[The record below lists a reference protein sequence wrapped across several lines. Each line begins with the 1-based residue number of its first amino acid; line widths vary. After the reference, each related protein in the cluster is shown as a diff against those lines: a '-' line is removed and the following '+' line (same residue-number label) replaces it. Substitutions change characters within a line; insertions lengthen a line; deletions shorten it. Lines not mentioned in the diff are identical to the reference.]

1 MAKIAMFKSQMTQVH
16 VMVSNLKTMPIKHV
30 LERYRKVERQL
41 PLELRWLRLSVMW
54 EVFLDEK
61 MPEGKFDS
69 KQNEQN

>member
-1 MAKIAMFKSQMTQVH
+1 MFKSQMTQVH
-16 VMVSNLKTMPIKHV
+16 VMVSNLKTMPIKQV
-30 LERYRKVERQL
+30 LERYRKVDGQL

>member
-1 MAKIAMFKSQMTQVH
+1 MFKSQMTQVH
-16 VMVSNLKTMPIKHV
+16 VMVNKLKTMPIKNV
-30 LERYRKVERQL
+30 LDKYCKVECQL

-61 MPEGKFDS
+61 MPEGKYDS